1 MLERKKDV
9 AERVVG
15 AGESWLTEL
24 SNAELRQVFA
34 LSAEAVGD

>member
-9 AERVVG
+9 AQRIVG
-15 AGESWLTEL
+15 AGEGWLTEL